1 MRTSSLI
8 RTIADLPLFP
18 TKLGELFS
26 DFLLSPIATNLVVPL
41 LIALA
46 AIILKKLARPGG
58 LQSEDWV
65 VGFELGVGACVTLLV
80 SSLVLVRAHP
90 KSH

>member
-26 DFLLSPIATNLVVPL
+26 NFLLSPIATNLVVPL

-46 AIILKKLARPGG
+46 AIILK
-58 LQSEDWV
+58 
-65 VGFELGVGACVTLLV
+65 
-80 SSLVLVRAHP
+80 SSLGLEACSRKTGWSVWNRA
-90 KSH
+90 SARV